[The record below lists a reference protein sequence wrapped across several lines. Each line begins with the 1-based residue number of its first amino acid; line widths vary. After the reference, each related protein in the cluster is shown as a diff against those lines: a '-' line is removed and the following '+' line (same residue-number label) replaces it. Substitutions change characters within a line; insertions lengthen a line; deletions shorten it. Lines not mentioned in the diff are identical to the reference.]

1 MEVNGLESWIDF
13 GGGPLFRLCFS
24 LLALGLLRILFLTL
38 WGAAQAYQQNPD
50 RILPWKD
57 MLVRTASW
65 LVPVTH
71 LVIRRPF
78 YSAVS
83 FAFHVGLIVTP
94 LFLAAHVLLW
104 RRALGFGWPAL
115 PQSWANWLTTAAIA
129 SGLALFAGRAGHRG
143 ARALSRGQDYL
154 WPLLLI
160 VPFLTGY
167 GASNLALSPKA
178 YQAVML
184 VHIYSGNLILVLI
197 PFSKIAH
204 CVLMPLSH
212 LVTGISW
219 KFPDGAG
226 DRVAATLG
234 HADCPS
240 WVDKARLGAPKS
252 RTAVHSV
259 EVYAK

>member
-1 MEVNGLESWIDF
+1 LEVSGLESWIDF

-24 LLALGLLRILFLTL
+24 LMILGLLRILFLTL
-38 WGAAQAYQQNPD
+38 FGAVQAFRQSAD

-57 MLVRTASW
+57 MAVRTATW
-65 LVPVTH
+65 LIPATR
-71 LVIRRPF
+71 LFTKRPL

-83 FAFHVGLIVTP
+83 FAFHLGLIATP
-94 LFLAAHVLLW
+94 LLLAAHVLLW
-104 RRALGFGWPAL
+104 RRALGFGWPTL
-115 PQSWANWLTTAAIA
+115 PQNWANWLTLTVVAT
-129 SGLALFAGRAGHRG
+129 GLALFLGRAGHRG

-167 GASNLALSPKA
+167 GASNLALSPESH
-178 YQAVML
+178 QAVML
-184 VHIYSGNLILVLI
+184 IHIYSANLIMVLI
-197 PFSKIAH
+197 PFTKIAH

-219 KFPDGAG
+219 KFPAGAG

-234 HADCPS
+234 YADRGS
-240 WVDKARLGAPKS
+240 WVPKS
-252 RTAVHSV
+252 RLGGRDACPDAPVT
-259 EVYAK
+259 EVFVK